1 MRQVLV
7 VDVPVP
13 IEAFGQKAL
22 DFYEEAT
29 RRIEALPG
37 VERVATS
44 NFVPWRDAGMMG
56 PGYRF
61 TADGY
66 DKVAGEEDPHGRL
79 RIVTPGFFAVL
90 GVPLLAGRDFT
101 ADDRTDREKV
111 VIVSESVARR
121 LFPNGS
127 ALDHRLWWTDP
138 YFGKPEPRRIVGV
151 VADVDD
157 ENVVP
162 GPALTIYHPLRQL
175 PYGGRLFVH
184 ASSDPYALVTPV
196 TRIIRGLNA
205 DQPVERAATLADV
218 RGKVLAPERLNAFV
232 LSGFAAVALLIAVVG
247 VASVLA
253 FSVSART
260 REFGVRLALGSSRAQ
275 VVRQVLVEGVLIA
288 TVGIAAGAAVGYVL
302 GRVAHSYAAHARLPL
317 DGPLLGAA
325 VVLMAAAV
333 AASLVPAARASR
345 VDVVQALR
353 TE

>member
-1 MRQVLV
+1 
-7 VDVPVP
+7 
-13 IEAFGQKAL
+13 
-22 DFYEEAT
+22 
-29 RRIEALPG
+29 
-37 VERVATS
+37 
-44 NFVPWRDAGMMG
+44 MG
-56 PGYRF
+56 PGFRF

-79 RIVTPGFFAVL
+79 RIVSPGFFAVL
-90 GVPLLAGRDFT
+90 GVPLLGGRDFT
-101 ADDRTDREKV
+101 PDDGADHERV

-121 LFPNGS
+121 LFPSGN
-127 ALDHRLWWTDP
+127 ALGHRLWWTDP

-162 GPALTIYHPLRQL
+162 GPALTIYHPLRQT

-184 ASSDPYALVTPV
+184 TSVDPYALVAPV
-196 TRIIRGLNA
+196 TKLIRGMNA

-218 RGKVLAPERLNAFV
+218 RSTVLAPERVNAFV
-232 LSGFAAVALLIAVVG
+232 LSGFASVALLIAVVG

-260 REFGVRLALGSSRAQ
+260 REFGVRLALGSSRGL
-275 VVRQVLVEGVLIA
+275 VVRQVLVEGAFIA
-288 TVGIAAGAAVGYVL
+288 TVGIAAGSALGVAL
-302 GRVAHSYAAHARLPL
+302 GRVVAARHPEAQLV
-317 DGPLLGAA
+317 DWPLLAAA
-325 VVLMAAAV
+325 VVLMAAAL

-353 TE
+353 SE